1 MKKKCNFRRLLFVLL
16 LADIICAG
24 FFGWKITE
32 QADVY
37 KRQQQMMAQDRHVVE
52 EAYAGDIIGV
62 FDPGIFSIGDTVCAP
77 GKKFQYEGIPTFAP
91 EHFARVRLLDSMKR
105 KQFVKGINQI
115 AQEGAIQIF
124 QEIMGGMEEIIVG
137 VVGVLQFDVLD
148 VYKRQDYA
156 VCAVATCEIG
166 IDIQKIQS
174 YSPRLLRRILTKQE
188 LLQLE
193 QSEETE
199 SFFCRLWSQKESYVK
214 WSGQGITRELDT
226 LEKNAW
232 QESFSIEDYWVC
244 VTAQSACEKM
254 CIRDRFI
261 VVIRFRP
268 IMIQ

>member
-1 MKKKCNFRRLLFVLL
+1 MDLLWKNRKSGKRRKFKTKAGTNSRKTTVVNAIKKSNIQTIQNLEELEQSIEIGAHGKPYFKDNTRFP
-16 LADIICAG
+16 
-24 FFGWKITE
+24 FFNISHSG
-32 QADVY
+32 
-37 KRQQQMMAQDRHVVE
+37 
-52 EAYAGDIIGV
+52 
-62 FDPGIFSIGDTVCAP
+62 
-77 GKKFQYEGIPTFAP
+77 
-91 EHFARVRLLDSMKR
+91 
-105 KQFVKGINQI
+105 
-115 AQEGAIQIF
+115 
-124 QEIMGGMEEIIVG
+124 
-137 VVGVLQFDVLD
+137 
-148 VYKRQDYA
+148 DYA

-244 VTAQSACEKM
+244 VTAQSACEIE
-254 CIRDRFI
+254 CIKEAE
-261 VVIRFRP
+261 
-268 IMIQ
+268 